1 MVKCVCVCVCLGGGG
16 GGGGTIYRAGRPT
29 DEVDLNRFRKTLN
42 LVEGNPNKWS
52 LCIFNQS
59 EYV

>member
-1 MVKCVCVCVCLGGGG
+1 MSPKKR
-16 GGGGTIYRAGRPT
+16 RAGRPT

-52 LCIFNQS
+52 LKNEWIRFAKLYFQS
-59 EYV
+59 ERIRLKQTKS